1 MPPRSGN
8 SEEPGNGP
16 GSCPCAPGAVA
27 YRKAQTVLRRR
38 LPGGRPK
45 PCASPRERWGAPVER
60 PMAAMA
66 ASRKSG
72 SEEPFFWNC
81 AAAAGRN
88 REAADSAGRILL
100 PNGAPCL
107 FITKFGISL
116 KGARPC
122 SAQKGK
128 PAINRDMPP
137 RFQGNHRIPISLLP
151 MI

>member
-8 SEEPGNGP
+8 SEEPGSSP
-16 GSCPCAPGAVA
+16 GSAGALLWKGPWQQWLHPG
-27 YRKAQTVLRRR
+27 K
-38 LPGGRPK
+38 
-45 PCASPRERWGAPVER
+45 
-60 PMAAMA
+60 
-66 ASRKSG
+66 
-72 SEEPFFWNC
+72 EEPLFWNC

-88 REAADSAGRILL
+88 RKAADSAGRILL
-100 PNGAPCL
+100 PNGTPCR
-107 FITKFGISL
+107 FITKFGISS

-137 RFQGNHRIPISLLP
+137 RFQGNHRIPVFLFP